1 MDMRLKELAIC
12 LDGQRYVLRCNMN
25 VLAELQEACGGL
37 GSLLESKMGLRSFNR
52 LLAAM
57 VNEAADAAGL
67 DVRYTDKEIGRKLGW
82 KDFQRYKDDVFALFI
97 AAISG
102 EGGEDTEQPA
112 EGNEKNAQ
120 TSEDTATA

>member
-1 MDMRLKELAIC
+1 MDMRLKELAIW

-25 VLAELQEACGGL
+25 VLAELQEACDGL

-52 LLAAM
+52 LVAAM
-57 VNEAADAAGL
+57 VNEAADSAGL

-97 AAISG
+97 AAISD
-102 EGGEDTEQPA
+102 EGGDQPA
-112 EGNEKNAQ
+112 EGSEKNAQ
-120 TSEDTATA
+120 TSEAAATD